1 MGVDKY
7 PWGMDKRAVEN
18 LLGWLVSAGLV
29 VTTLIMS
36 PFLSEDVVNVPKI
49 ASVLVFAAMGIGV
62 LIVNRGLW
70 SLSAHRVVL
79 ALIGAFCAWQ
89 FVVLFASGANKS
101 QQLFGV
107 NGRNTGL
114 VTYCG
119 LAAILLV
126 AVFASNEKYIQRFSK
141 AALLAGGLSIAY
153 GLLQFVGADPLPW
166 NNIYNPIHGFLG
178 NPDFQS
184 SFVGITCAVAVALL
198 INNKLS
204 AKNKTLLASFIVSGL
219 FVAKK
224 SGSQQG
230 LLVFAIGVG
239 VIGFIYIRTHLS
251 KVFYLGYIAVAVVGT
266 IAVALGSFNKG
277 PLGGFLYRSTIANR
291 GDYWRA
297 GWKMTTEHPVFG
309 VGMDSYGNWYRR
321 ARDLVATMRSGPS
334 GISDAAHNVFLDFS
348 SNGGFPLVIIYCAI
362 IGLTIVSLWT
372 VIARTT
378 VFNPYFAAIAG
389 AWVAYQAQSII
400 SINQIGI
407 AIWGWVLSGLII
419 GYEIHTREG
428 VEIQVAPVKDKG
440 RKVVP
445 TAKISSTTRNALVI
459 SLLVGLLVGMP
470 PLVASARF
478 KAAKKSGN
486 LEQIIAAGHLF
497 PLERDRMTLVGMVL
511 RDNKFDKE
519 ALTILLEATDKFP
532 DSFDTWQALASLPN
546 ATSAQVANAKAQMKR
561 LDPLNPTLT

>member
-1 MGVDKY
+1 ME
-7 PWGMDKRAVEN
+7 KRAVEN
-18 LLGWLVSAGLV
+18 LLGWLVSLGLV
-29 VTTLIMS
+29 VTTLIIT
-36 PFLSEDVVNVPKI
+36 PYLSEDVVNVPKI
-49 ASVLVFAAMGIGV
+49 ASALVFAAMGIGV

-70 SLSAHRVVL
+70 SLSAHKVVL
-79 ALIGAFCAWQ
+79 ALVGAFCTWQ

-101 QQLFGV
+101 QQMFGI

-126 AVFASNEKYIQRFSK
+126 AVFAANERYVQRFSK
-141 AALLAGGLSIAY
+141 AALVAGGLSIAY
-153 GLLQFVGADPLPW
+153 GLLQFIGADPLPW

-184 SFVGITCAVAVALL
+184 SFVGITCAVAVALV
-198 INNKLS
+198 IDKKLS
-204 AKNKTLLASFIVSGL
+204 MKNRVLLISFVLCGL

-230 LLVFAIGVG
+230 LLIFAIGVG
-239 VIGFIYIRTHLS
+239 VIGFIYVRTHLS
-251 KVFYLGYIAVAVVGT
+251 RVFYLGYIALAAVGF

-277 PLGGFLYRSTIANR
+277 PLGGFLYRSSIANR

-321 ARDLVATMRSGPS
+321 SRDLVATMRSGPN

-348 SNGGFPLVIIYCAI
+348 SNGGFPLLIIYVAI
-362 IGLTIVSLWT
+362 TGLVVVSLWK

-389 AWVAYQAQSII
+389 AWVAYLAQSII
-400 SINQIGI
+400 SINQIGL

-419 GYEIHTREG
+419 GYEIHTRDNSEAD
-428 VEIQVAPVKDKG
+428 VAPVIAKG
-440 RKVVP
+440 RKAA
-445 TAKISSTTRNALVI
+445 TAIKISSKTRNALVI

-478 KAAKKSGN
+478 KAAKKSGS

-519 ALTILLEATDKFP
+519 AMTILLEATDKFP

-546 ATSAQVANAKAQMKR
+546 ATPAQVANAKAQMKR
-561 LDPLNPTLT
+561 LDPLNPELK

>member
-1 MGVDKY
+1 
-7 PWGMDKRAVEN
+7 MDKRAVEN

-36 PFLSEDVVNVPKI
+36 PFLSVDVLNVPKI
-49 ASVLVFAAMGIGV
+49 ASASVFAAMGIGTLV
-62 LIVNRGLW
+62 ANRGLW
-70 SLSAHRVVL
+70 SWAVYKTVVVL
-79 ALIGAFCAWQ
+79 VGAFCIWQ

-114 VTYCG
+114 VTYCA
-119 LAAILLV
+119 LAALLLI
-126 AVFASNEKYIQRFSK
+126 ATFASNERYIRRFSR

-153 GLLQFVGADPLPW
+153 GLLQFIGADPLPW
-166 NNIYNPIHGFLG
+166 EYIYNPIHGFLG

-184 SFVGITCAVAVALL
+184 AFVGITCAVAFAL
-198 INNKLS
+198 IIDKKLS
-204 AKNKTLLASFIVSGL
+204 IKNRVMLASFIMCGL

-239 VIGFIYIRTHLS
+239 VVGFIYIRTHLS
-251 KVFYLGYIAVAVVGT
+251 KAFYLGYIALAVVGF
-266 IAVALGSFNKG
+266 IAVLLGSFNKG
-277 PLGGFLYRSTIANR
+277 PLGGILYRSSIANR

-297 GWKMTTEHPVFG
+297 GWKMTTEHPIFG

-321 ARDLVATMRSGPS
+321 SRDLVATTRNGAD
-334 GISDAAHNVFLDFS
+334 GFSDAAHNVFLDYS
-348 SNGGFPLVIIYCAI
+348 SNGGFPLLIIYVAI
-362 IGLTIVSLWT
+362 TGLVLVSLWK

-378 VFNPYFAAIAG
+378 LFNPYFAAIAG

-419 GYEIHTREG
+419 GYELHTREKSE
-428 VEIQVAPVKDKG
+428 VEVAPVKEKD
-440 RKVVP
+440 RK
-445 TAKISSTTRNALVI
+445 TATAAKISSKTRNALVI
-459 SLLVGLLVGMP
+459 SFLVGVLVGMP

-478 KAAKKSGN
+478 KVAKESGN
-486 LEQIIAAGHLF
+486 LEETIAAGHLF
-497 PLERDRMTLVGMVL
+497 PLEGARMTLVGMVL

-519 ALTILLEATDKFP
+519 ALTILLEASEKFP
-532 DSFDTWQALASLPN
+532 DSFDTWKALASLTN
-546 ATSAQVANAKAQMKR
+546 ATPAQVADANAQMKR
-561 LDPLNPTLT
+561 LDPLNPNLK

>member
-1 MGVDKY
+1 ME
-7 PWGMDKRAVEN
+7 KRAVEN
-18 LLGWLVSAGLV
+18 LLGWLVSAGLL

-36 PFLSEDVVNVPKI
+36 PFLSVDVVNVPKI
-49 ASVLVFAAMGIGV
+49 AAASVFAAMGIGALV
-62 LIVNRGLW
+62 ANRGLW
-70 SLSAHRVVL
+70 SWAAHKTVVVL
-79 ALIGAFCAWQ
+79 VGAFCLWQ

-114 VTYCG
+114 VTYCA
-119 LAAILLV
+119 LAALLLI
-126 AVFASNEKYIQRFSK
+126 ATFASNERYIRRFSR

-153 GLLQFVGADPLPW
+153 GLLQFIGADPLPW
-166 NNIYNPIHGFLG
+166 KYIYNPIHGFLG

-184 SFVGITCAVAVALL
+184 SFVGITCAVAFAL
-198 INNKLS
+198 IIDKKLS
-204 AKNKTLLASFIVSGL
+204 MKNRVMLASFIICGL

-239 VIGFIYIRTHLS
+239 VVGFIYIRTHLS
-251 KVFYLGYIAVAVVGT
+251 KAFYLGYIALAAVGF
-266 IAVALGSFNKG
+266 IAVLLGSLNKG
-277 PLGGFLYRSTIANR
+277 PIAGILYRSSLANR

-297 GWKMTTEHPVFG
+297 GWKMTTEHPIFG

-321 ARDLVATMRSGPS
+321 SRDLVATTRSGAD
-334 GISDAAHNVFLDFS
+334 GISDAAHNVFLDYS
-348 SNGGFPLVIIYCAI
+348 SNGGFPLLIIYVA
-362 IGLTIVSLWT
+362 LTSLVIVSLWK

-378 VFNPYFAAIAG
+378 LFNPYFAAIAG

-400 SINQIGI
+400 SINQIGL

-419 GYEIHTREG
+419 GYELHTREKSE
-428 VEIQVAPVKDKG
+428 VEVAPVKEKG
-440 RKVVP
+440 RKAAP
-445 TAKISSTTRNALVI
+445 AAKISSKTRNALVI
-459 SLLVGLLVGMP
+459 SLLVGVLVGMP

-478 KAAKKSGN
+478 KAAKESGN
-486 LEQIIAAGHLF
+486 LEEIIAAGHLF

-519 ALTILLEATDKFP
+519 ALTILLEASDKFP
-532 DSFDTWQALASLPN
+532 DSFDTWKALASLTN
-546 ATSAQVANAKAQMKR
+546 ATPAQVADANAQMKR
-561 LDPLNPTLT
+561 LDPLNPNLK

>member
-1 MGVDKY
+1 
-7 PWGMDKRAVEN
+7 MDKRAVEN

-36 PFLSEDVVNVPKI
+36 PFLSVDVLNVPKI
-49 ASVLVFAAMGIGV
+49 ASASVFAAMGIGTLV
-62 LIVNRGLW
+62 ANRGLW
-70 SLSAHRVVL
+70 SWAVYKTVVVL
-79 ALIGAFCAWQ
+79 VGAFCIWQ

-114 VTYCG
+114 VTYCA
-119 LAAILLV
+119 LAALLLI
-126 AVFASNEKYIQRFSK
+126 ATFASNERYIRRFSR

-153 GLLQFVGADPLPW
+153 GLLQFIGADPLPW
-166 NNIYNPIHGFLG
+166 EYIYNPIHGFLG

-184 SFVGITCAVAVALL
+184 AFVGITCAVAFAL
-198 INNKLS
+198 IIDKKLS
-204 AKNKTLLASFIVSGL
+204 IKNRVMLASFIMCGL

-239 VIGFIYIRTHLS
+239 VVGFIYIRTHLS
-251 KVFYLGYIAVAVVGT
+251 KAFYLGYIALAVVGF
-266 IAVALGSFNKG
+266 IAVLLGSFNKG
-277 PLGGFLYRSTIANR
+277 PLGGILYRSSIANR

-297 GWKMTTEHPVFG
+297 GWKMTTEHPIFG

-321 ARDLVATMRSGPS
+321 SRDLVATTRNGAD
-334 GISDAAHNVFLDFS
+334 GFSDAAHNVFLDYS
-348 SNGGFPLVIIYCAI
+348 SNGGFPLLIIYVAI
-362 IGLTIVSLWT
+362 TGLVLVSLWK

-378 VFNPYFAAIAG
+378 LFNPYFAAITG

-419 GYEIHTREG
+419 GYELHTREKSE
-428 VEIQVAPVKDKG
+428 VEVAPVKEKD
-440 RKVVP
+440 RK
-445 TAKISSTTRNALVI
+445 TATAAKISSKTRNALVI
-459 SLLVGLLVGMP
+459 SFLVGVLVGMP

-478 KAAKKSGN
+478 KVAKESGN
-486 LEQIIAAGHLF
+486 LEETIAAGHLF
-497 PLERDRMTLVGMVL
+497 PLEGARMTLVGMVL

-519 ALTILLEATDKFP
+519 ALTILLEASEKFP
-532 DSFDTWQALASLPN
+532 DSFDTWKALASLTN
-546 ATSAQVANAKAQMKR
+546 ATPAQVADANAQMKR
-561 LDPLNPTLT
+561 LDPLNPNLK

>member
-1 MGVDKY
+1 
-7 PWGMDKRAVEN
+7 MDKRAVEN
-18 LLGWLVSAGLV
+18 LLGSLVSAGLV

-36 PFLSEDVVNVPKI
+36 PFLSVDVVNVPKI
-49 ASVLVFAAMGIGV
+49 ASASVFAAMGIGTLV
-62 LIVNRGLW
+62 ANRGLW
-70 SLSAHRVVL
+70 SWAAHKTVVVL
-79 ALIGAFCAWQ
+79 VGAFCFWQ

-114 VTYCG
+114 VTYCA
-119 LAAILLV
+119 LAALLLI
-126 AVFASNEKYIQRFSK
+126 ATFASNERYVRRFSR

-153 GLLQFVGADPLPW
+153 GLLQFIGADPLPW
-166 NNIYNPIHGFLG
+166 KYIYNPIHGFLG

-184 SFVGITCAVAVALL
+184 SFVGITCAVAFAL
-198 INNKLS
+198 IIDKKLS
-204 AKNKTLLASFIVSGL
+204 MKNRVMLASFIISGL

-239 VIGFIYIRTHLS
+239 VVGFIYIRTHLS
-251 KVFYLGYIAVAVVGT
+251 KAFYLGYIALAVVGF
-266 IAVALGSFNKG
+266 IAVLLGSFNKG
-277 PLGGFLYRSTIANR
+277 PLGGILYRSSLANR

-297 GWKMTTEHPVFG
+297 GWKMTTEHPIFG

-321 ARDLVATMRSGPS
+321 SRDLVATTRSGAD
-334 GISDAAHNVFLDFS
+334 GISDAAHNVFLDYS
-348 SNGGFPLVIIYCAI
+348 SNGGFPLLIIYVAI
-362 IGLTIVSLWT
+362 TGLVLVSLWK

-378 VFNPYFAAIAG
+378 LFNPYFAAIAG

-419 GYEIHTREG
+419 GYELHTREKSE
-428 VEIQVAPVKDKG
+428 VEVAPVKEKG
-440 RKVVP
+440 RKAAP
-445 TAKISSTTRNALVI
+445 AAKISSKTRNALVI
-459 SLLVGLLVGMP
+459 SLLVGVLVGMP

-478 KAAKKSGN
+478 KAAKESGN
-486 LEQIIAAGHLF
+486 LEEIIAAGHLF

-519 ALTILLEATDKFP
+519 ALTILLEASEKFP
-532 DSFDTWQALASLPN
+532 DSFDTWKALASLTN
-546 ATSAQVANAKAQMKR
+546 ATPAQVADANAQMKR
-561 LDPLNPTLT
+561 LDPLNPNLK

>member
-1 MGVDKY
+1 
-7 PWGMDKRAVEN
+7 MDKRAVEN
-18 LLGWLVSAGLV
+18 LLGWLVSGGLV

-36 PFLSEDVVNVPKI
+36 PFLSVDVVNVPKI
-49 ASVLVFAAMGIGV
+49 ASACVFAAMGIGALV
-62 LIVNRGLW
+62 ANRGLW
-70 SLSAHRVVL
+70 SWAAHKTVVVL
-79 ALIGAFCAWQ
+79 VGAFCIWQ

-101 QQLFGV
+101 QQLFGI

-114 VTYCG
+114 VTYCA
-119 LAAILLV
+119 LAALLLI
-126 AVFASNEKYIQRFSK
+126 ATFASNERYIRRFSR

-153 GLLQFVGADPLPW
+153 GLLQFIGADPLPW
-166 NNIYNPIHGFLG
+166 KYIYNPIHGFLG

-184 SFVGITCAVAVALL
+184 SFVGITCAVAFAL
-198 INNKLS
+198 IIDKKLS
-204 AKNKTLLASFIVSGL
+204 MKNRVMLASFIICGL

-239 VIGFIYIRTHLS
+239 VVGFIYIRTHLS
-251 KVFYLGYIAVAVVGT
+251 KAFYLGYIALAAVGF
-266 IAVALGSFNKG
+266 IAVLLGSFSKG
-277 PLGGFLYRSTIANR
+277 PLGGILYRSSIANR

-297 GWKMTTEHPVFG
+297 GWKMTTEHPIFG

-321 ARDLVATMRSGPS
+321 SRDLVATTRSGAD
-334 GISDAAHNVFLDFS
+334 GISDAAHNVFLDYS
-348 SNGGFPLVIIYCAI
+348 SNGGFPLLIIYVAI
-362 IGLTIVSLWT
+362 TSLVIVSLWK

-378 VFNPYFAAIAG
+378 LFNPYFAAIAG

-419 GYEIHTREG
+419 GYELHTREKSE
-428 VEIQVAPVKDKG
+428 VEVAPVKEKG
-440 RKVVP
+440 RKAAP
-445 TAKISSTTRNALVI
+445 GAKISSKTRNALVI
-459 SLLVGLLVGMP
+459 SLLVGVLVGMP

-478 KAAKKSGN
+478 KAAKESGN
-486 LEQIIAAGHLF
+486 LEEIIAAGHLF

-519 ALTILLEATDKFP
+519 ALAILLEASDKFP
-532 DSFDTWQALASLPN
+532 DSFDTWKALASLTN
-546 ATSAQVANAKAQMKR
+546 ATPAQVADANAQMKR
-561 LDPLNPTLT
+561 LDPLNPNLK

>member
-1 MGVDKY
+1 
-7 PWGMDKRAVEN
+7 MDKRAIEN

-36 PFLSEDVVNVPKI
+36 PFLSVDVVNVPKI
-49 ASVLVFAAMGIGV
+49 ASASVFAAMGIGALV
-62 LIVNRGLW
+62 ANRGLW
-70 SLSAHRVVL
+70 SWAAHKTVVVL
-79 ALIGAFCAWQ
+79 VGAFCLWQ

-114 VTYCG
+114 VTYCA
-119 LAAILLV
+119 LAALLLI
-126 AVFASNEKYIQRFSK
+126 ATFASNERYIRRFSR

-153 GLLQFVGADPLPW
+153 GLLQFIGADPLPW
-166 NNIYNPIHGFLG
+166 KYIYNPIHGFLG

-184 SFVGITCAVAVALL
+184 SFVGITCAVAFAL
-198 INNKLS
+198 IIDKKLS
-204 AKNKTLLASFIVSGL
+204 MKNRVMLASFIMCGL

-239 VIGFIYIRTHLS
+239 VVGFIYIRTHLS
-251 KVFYLGYIAVAVVGT
+251 KAFYLGYLALAVVGF
-266 IAVALGSFNKG
+266 IAVLLGSFNKG
-277 PLGGFLYRSTIANR
+277 PIAGILYRSSLANR

-297 GWKMTTEHPVFG
+297 GWKMTTEHPIFG

-321 ARDLVATMRSGPS
+321 SRDLVATTRSGAD
-334 GISDAAHNVFLDFS
+334 GISDAAHNVFLDYS
-348 SNGGFPLVIIYCAI
+348 SNGGFPLLIIYVAI
-362 IGLTIVSLWT
+362 TGLVLVSLWK

-378 VFNPYFAAIAG
+378 LFNPYFAAIAG

-400 SINQIGI
+400 SINQIGL

-419 GYEIHTREG
+419 GYELHTREKSE
-428 VEIQVAPVKDKG
+428 VEVAPVKEKG
-440 RKVVP
+440 RKAAP
-445 TAKISSTTRNALVI
+445 AAKISSKTRKALVI
-459 SLLVGLLVGMP
+459 SLVIGVLVGMP

-478 KAAKKSGN
+478 KAAKESGN
-486 LEQIIAAGHLF
+486 LEEIIAAGHLF

-519 ALTILLEATDKFP
+519 ALTILLEASEKFP
-532 DSFDTWQALASLPN
+532 DSFDTWKALASLTN
-546 ATSAQVANAKAQMKR
+546 ATPAQVADANAQMKR
-561 LDPLNPTLT
+561 LDPLNPNLK

>member
-1 MGVDKY
+1 
-7 PWGMDKRAVEN
+7 MDKRAVEN

-36 PFLSEDVVNVPKI
+36 PFLSVDVLNVPKI
-49 ASVLVFAAMGIGV
+49 ASASVFAAMGIGTLV
-62 LIVNRGLW
+62 ANRGLW
-70 SLSAHRVVL
+70 SWAVYKTVVVL
-79 ALIGAFCAWQ
+79 VGAFCIWQ

-114 VTYCG
+114 VTYCA
-119 LAAILLV
+119 LAALLLI
-126 AVFASNEKYIQRFSK
+126 ATFASNERYIRRFSR

-153 GLLQFVGADPLPW
+153 GLLQFIGADPLPW
-166 NNIYNPIHGFLG
+166 EYIYNPIHGFLG

-184 SFVGITCAVAVALL
+184 AFVGITCAVAFAL
-198 INNKLS
+198 IIDKKLS
-204 AKNKTLLASFIVSGL
+204 IKNRVMLASFIMCGL

-239 VIGFIYIRTHLS
+239 VVGFIYIRTHLS
-251 KVFYLGYIAVAVVGT
+251 KAFYLGYIALAVVGF
-266 IAVALGSFNKG
+266 IAVLLGSFNKG
-277 PLGGFLYRSTIANR
+277 PLGGILYRSSLANR

-297 GWKMTTEHPVFG
+297 GWKMTTEHPIFG

-321 ARDLVATMRSGPS
+321 SRDLVATTRNGAD
-334 GISDAAHNVFLDFS
+334 GFSDAAHNVFLDYS
-348 SNGGFPLVIIYCAI
+348 SNGGFPLLIIYVAI
-362 IGLTIVSLWT
+362 TGLVLVSLWK

-378 VFNPYFAAIAG
+378 LFNPYFAAITG

-419 GYEIHTREG
+419 GYELHTREKSE
-428 VEIQVAPVKDKG
+428 VEVAPVKEKD
-440 RKVVP
+440 RK
-445 TAKISSTTRNALVI
+445 TATAAKISSKTRNALVI
-459 SLLVGLLVGMP
+459 SFLVGVLVGMP

-478 KAAKKSGN
+478 KVAKESGN
-486 LEQIIAAGHLF
+486 LEETIAAGHLF
-497 PLERDRMTLVGMVL
+497 PLEGARMTLVGMVL

-519 ALTILLEATDKFP
+519 ALTILLEASEKFP
-532 DSFDTWQALASLPN
+532 DSFDTWKALASLTN
-546 ATSAQVANAKAQMKR
+546 ATPAQVADANAQMKR
-561 LDPLNPTLT
+561 LDPLNPNLK

>member
-1 MGVDKY
+1 
-7 PWGMDKRAVEN
+7 MDKRAIEN

-36 PFLSEDVVNVPKI
+36 PFLSVDVVNVPKI
-49 ASVLVFAAMGIGV
+49 ASASVFAAMGIGALV
-62 LIVNRGLW
+62 ANRGLW
-70 SLSAHRVVL
+70 SWAAHKTVVVL
-79 ALIGAFCAWQ
+79 VGVFCLWQ

-114 VTYCG
+114 VTYCA
-119 LAAILLV
+119 LAALLLI
-126 AVFASNEKYIQRFSK
+126 AIFASNERYIRRFSR

-153 GLLQFVGADPLPW
+153 GLLQFIGADPLPW
-166 NNIYNPIHGFLG
+166 KYIYNPIHGFLG

-184 SFVGITCAVAVALL
+184 SFVGITCAVAFAL
-198 INNKLS
+198 IIDKKLS
-204 AKNKTLLASFIVSGL
+204 MKNRVMLASFIMCGL

-230 LLVFAIGVG
+230 LLVFAVGVG
-239 VIGFIYIRTHLS
+239 VVGFIYIRTHLS
-251 KVFYLGYIAVAVVGT
+251 KAFYLGYLALAVVGF
-266 IAVALGSFNKG
+266 IAVLLGSFNKG
-277 PLGGFLYRSTIANR
+277 PIAGILYRSSLANR

-297 GWKMTTEHPVFG
+297 GWKMTTEHPIFG

-321 ARDLVATMRSGPS
+321 SRDLVATTRSGAD
-334 GISDAAHNVFLDFS
+334 GISDAAHNVFLDYS
-348 SNGGFPLVIIYCAI
+348 SNGGFPLLIIYVAI
-362 IGLTIVSLWT
+362 TGLVLVSLWK

-378 VFNPYFAAIAG
+378 LFNPYFAAIAG

-400 SINQIGI
+400 SINQIGL

-419 GYEIHTREG
+419 GYELHTREKSE
-428 VEIQVAPVKDKG
+428 VEVAPVKEKG
-440 RKVVP
+440 RKAAP
-445 TAKISSTTRNALVI
+445 AAKISSKTRKALVI
-459 SLLVGLLVGMP
+459 SLVIGVLVGMP

-478 KAAKKSGN
+478 KAAKESGN
-486 LEQIIAAGHLF
+486 LEEIIAAGHLF

-519 ALTILLEATDKFP
+519 ALTILLEASEKFP
-532 DSFDTWQALASLPN
+532 DSFDTWKALASLTN
-546 ATSAQVANAKAQMKR
+546 ATPAQVADANAQMKR
-561 LDPLNPTLT
+561 LDPLNPNLK

>member
-1 MGVDKY
+1 
-7 PWGMDKRAVEN
+7 MDKRAIEN

-36 PFLSEDVVNVPKI
+36 PFLSVDVVNVPKI
-49 ASVLVFAAMGIGV
+49 ASASVFAAMGIGALV
-62 LIVNRGLW
+62 ANRGLW
-70 SLSAHRVVL
+70 SWAAHKTVVVL
-79 ALIGAFCAWQ
+79 VGVFCLWQ

-114 VTYCG
+114 VTYCA
-119 LAAILLV
+119 LAALLLI
-126 AVFASNEKYIQRFSK
+126 ATFASNERYIRRFSR

-153 GLLQFVGADPLPW
+153 GLLQFIGADPLPW
-166 NNIYNPIHGFLG
+166 KYIYNPIHGFLG

-184 SFVGITCAVAVALL
+184 SFVGITCAVAFAL
-198 INNKLS
+198 IIDKKLS
-204 AKNKTLLASFIVSGL
+204 MKNRVMLASFIMCGL

-230 LLVFAIGVG
+230 LLVFAVGVG
-239 VIGFIYIRTHLS
+239 VVGFIYIRTHLS
-251 KVFYLGYIAVAVVGT
+251 KAFYLGYLALAVVGF
-266 IAVALGSFNKG
+266 IAVLLGSFNKG
-277 PLGGFLYRSTIANR
+277 PIAGILYRSSLANR

-297 GWKMTTEHPVFG
+297 GWKMTTEHPIFG

-321 ARDLVATMRSGPS
+321 SRDLVATTRSGAD
-334 GISDAAHNVFLDFS
+334 GISDAAHNVFLDYS
-348 SNGGFPLVIIYCAI
+348 SNGGFPLLIIYVAI
-362 IGLTIVSLWT
+362 TGLVLVSLWK

-378 VFNPYFAAIAG
+378 LFNPYFAAITG

-400 SINQIGI
+400 SINQIGL

-419 GYEIHTREG
+419 GYELHTREKSE
-428 VEIQVAPVKDKG
+428 VEVAPVKEKG
-440 RKVVP
+440 RKAAP
-445 TAKISSTTRNALVI
+445 AAKISSKTRKALVI
-459 SLLVGLLVGMP
+459 SLVIGVLVGMP

-478 KAAKKSGN
+478 KAAKESGN
-486 LEQIIAAGHLF
+486 LEEIIAAGHLF

-519 ALTILLEATDKFP
+519 ALTILLEASEKFP
-532 DSFDTWQALASLPN
+532 DSFDTWKALASLTN
-546 ATSAQVANAKAQMKR
+546 ATPAQVADANAQMKR
-561 LDPLNPTLT
+561 LDPLNPNLK

>member
-1 MGVDKY
+1 
-7 PWGMDKRAVEN
+7 MDKRAIEN

-36 PFLSEDVVNVPKI
+36 PFLSVDVLNVPKI
-49 ASVLVFAAMGIGV
+49 ASASVFAAMGIGTLV
-62 LIVNRGLW
+62 ANRGLW
-70 SLSAHRVVL
+70 SWAAHKTVVVL
-79 ALIGAFCAWQ
+79 VGAFCFWQ

-114 VTYCG
+114 VTYCA
-119 LAAILLV
+119 LAALLLI
-126 AVFASNEKYIQRFSK
+126 ATFASNERYIRRFSR

-153 GLLQFVGADPLPW
+153 GLLQFIGADPLPW
-166 NNIYNPIHGFLG
+166 EYIYNPIHGFLG

-184 SFVGITCAVAVALL
+184 AFVGITCAVAFAL
-198 INNKLS
+198 IIDKKLS
-204 AKNKTLLASFIVSGL
+204 IKNRVMLASFIMCGL

-239 VIGFIYIRTHLS
+239 VVGFIYIRTHLS
-251 KVFYLGYIAVAVVGT
+251 KAFYLGYIALAVVGF
-266 IAVALGSFNKG
+266 IAVLLGSFNKG
-277 PLGGFLYRSTIANR
+277 PLGGILYRSSIANR

-297 GWKMTTEHPVFG
+297 GWKMTTEHPIFG

-321 ARDLVATMRSGPS
+321 SRDLVATTRSGAD
-334 GISDAAHNVFLDFS
+334 GISDAAHNVFLDYS
-348 SNGGFPLVIIYCAI
+348 SNGGFPLLIIYVAI
-362 IGLTIVSLWT
+362 TGLVLISLWK

-378 VFNPYFAAIAG
+378 LFNPYFAAITG

-419 GYEIHTREG
+419 GYELHTREKSE
-428 VEIQVAPVKDKG
+428 VEVAPVKEKD
-440 RKVVP
+440 RK
-445 TAKISSTTRNALVI
+445 TATAAKISSKTRNALVI
-459 SLLVGLLVGMP
+459 SFLVGVLVGMP

-478 KAAKKSGN
+478 KVAKESGN
-486 LEQIIAAGHLF
+486 LEETIAAGHLF
-497 PLERDRMTLVGMVL
+497 PLEGARMTLVGMVL

-519 ALTILLEATDKFP
+519 ALTILLEASEKFP
-532 DSFDTWQALASLPN
+532 DSFDTWKALASLTN
-546 ATSAQVANAKAQMKR
+546 ATPAQVADANAQMKR
-561 LDPLNPTLT
+561 LDPLNPNLK

>member
-1 MGVDKY
+1 
-7 PWGMDKRAVEN
+7 MDKRAVEN

-36 PFLSEDVVNVPKI
+36 PFLSVDVLNVPKI
-49 ASVLVFAAMGIGV
+49 ASASVFAAMGIGTLV
-62 LIVNRGLW
+62 ANRGLW
-70 SLSAHRVVL
+70 SWAVYKTVVVL
-79 ALIGAFCAWQ
+79 VGAFCIWQ

-114 VTYCG
+114 VTYCA
-119 LAAILLV
+119 LAALLLI
-126 AVFASNEKYIQRFSK
+126 ATFASNERYIRRFSR

-153 GLLQFVGADPLPW
+153 GLLQFIGADPLPW
-166 NNIYNPIHGFLG
+166 EYIYNPIHGFLG

-184 SFVGITCAVAVALL
+184 AFVGITCAVAFAL
-198 INNKLS
+198 IIDKKLS
-204 AKNKTLLASFIVSGL
+204 IKNRVMLASFIMCGL

-239 VIGFIYIRTHLS
+239 VVGFIYIRTHLS
-251 KVFYLGYIAVAVVGT
+251 KAFYLGYIALAVVGF
-266 IAVALGSFNKG
+266 IAVLLGSFNKG
-277 PLGGFLYRSTIANR
+277 PIAGILYRSSIANR

-297 GWKMTTEHPVFG
+297 GWKMTTEHPIFG

-321 ARDLVATMRSGPS
+321 SRDLVATTRNGAD
-334 GISDAAHNVFLDFS
+334 GFSDAAHNVFLDYS
-348 SNGGFPLVIIYCAI
+348 SNGGFPLLIIYVAI
-362 IGLTIVSLWT
+362 TGLVLVSLWK

-378 VFNPYFAAIAG
+378 LFNPYFAAITG

-419 GYEIHTREG
+419 GYELHTREKSE
-428 VEIQVAPVKDKG
+428 VEVAPVKEKD
-440 RKVVP
+440 RK
-445 TAKISSTTRNALVI
+445 TATAAKISSKTRNALVI
-459 SLLVGLLVGMP
+459 SFLVGVLVGMP

-478 KAAKKSGN
+478 KVAKESGN
-486 LEQIIAAGHLF
+486 LEETIAAGHLF
-497 PLERDRMTLVGMVL
+497 PLEGARMTLVGMVL

-519 ALTILLEATDKFP
+519 ALTILLEASEKFP
-532 DSFDTWQALASLPN
+532 DSFDTWKALASLTN
-546 ATSAQVANAKAQMKR
+546 ATPAQVADANAQMKR
-561 LDPLNPTLT
+561 LDPLNPNLK

>member
-1 MGVDKY
+1 
-7 PWGMDKRAVEN
+7 MDKRAIEN

-36 PFLSEDVVNVPKI
+36 PFLSVDVVNVPKI
-49 ASVLVFAAMGIGV
+49 ASASVFAAMGIGALV
-62 LIVNRGLW
+62 ANRGLW
-70 SLSAHRVVL
+70 SWAAHKTVVVL
-79 ALIGAFCAWQ
+79 VGAFCLWQ

-114 VTYCG
+114 VTYCA
-119 LAAILLV
+119 LAALLLI
-126 AVFASNEKYIQRFSK
+126 AIFASNERYIRRFSR

-153 GLLQFVGADPLPW
+153 GLLQFIGADPLPW
-166 NNIYNPIHGFLG
+166 KYIYNPIHGFLG

-184 SFVGITCAVAVALL
+184 SFVGITCAVAFAL
-198 INNKLS
+198 IIDKKLS
-204 AKNKTLLASFIVSGL
+204 MKNRVMLASFIMCGL

-239 VIGFIYIRTHLS
+239 VVGFIYIRTHLS
-251 KVFYLGYIAVAVVGT
+251 KAFYLGYIALAVVGF
-266 IAVALGSFNKG
+266 IAVLLGSFNKG
-277 PLGGFLYRSTIANR
+277 PLGGILYRSSLANR

-297 GWKMTTEHPVFG
+297 GWKMTTEHPIFG

-321 ARDLVATMRSGPS
+321 SRDLVATTRSGAD
-334 GISDAAHNVFLDFS
+334 GISDAAHNVFLDYS
-348 SNGGFPLVIIYCAI
+348 SNGGFPLLIIYVAI
-362 IGLTIVSLWT
+362 TGLVLVSLWK

-378 VFNPYFAAIAG
+378 LFNPYFAAIAG

-400 SINQIGI
+400 SINQIGL

-419 GYEIHTREG
+419 GYELHTREKSE
-428 VEIQVAPVKDKG
+428 VEVAPVKEKG
-440 RKVVP
+440 RKAAP
-445 TAKISSTTRNALVI
+445 AAKISSKTRKALVI
-459 SLLVGLLVGMP
+459 SLVIGVLVGMP

-478 KAAKKSGN
+478 KAAKESGN
-486 LEQIIAAGHLF
+486 LEEIIAAGHLF

-519 ALTILLEATDKFP
+519 ALTILLEASEKFP
-532 DSFDTWQALASLPN
+532 DSFDTWKALASLTN
-546 ATSAQVANAKAQMKR
+546 ATPAQVADANAQMKR
-561 LDPLNPTLT
+561 LDPLNPNLK

>member
-1 MGVDKY
+1 
-7 PWGMDKRAVEN
+7 MDRRAVED
-18 LLGWLVSAGLV
+18 LLGRIVSAGLV

-36 PFLSEDVVNVPKI
+36 PYLSVDVVNVPKI
-49 ASVLVFAAMGIGV
+49 ASALVFAAMGIGV

-70 SLSAHRVVL
+70 SLSAHKVVM
-79 ALIGAFCAWQ
+79 ALVGAFCAWQ

-126 AVFASNEKYIQRFSK
+126 AVFAANERYAQRFSK

-153 GLLQFVGADPLPW
+153 GLLQFIGADPLPW

-184 SFVGITCAVAVALL
+184 SFVGLTCAVAVALV
-198 INNKLS
+198 IDKKLS
-204 AKNKTLLASFIVSGL
+204 MKNRVMLIGFILCGL
-219 FVAKK
+219 IVAKK

-239 VIGFIYIRTHLS
+239 VIGFIYVRTHLS
-251 KVFYLGYIAVAVVGT
+251 KAFYLGYIAISVVGF

-277 PLGGFLYRSTIANR
+277 PLAGILYRSSIANR

-321 ARDLVATMRSGPS
+321 SRDLVATTRSGAN
-334 GISDAAHNVFLDFS
+334 GISDAAHNVFLDLS
-348 SNGGFPLVIIYCAI
+348 SNGGFPLLIIYIALT
-362 IGLTIVSLWT
+362 GLVVVSLWK

-378 VFNPYFAAIAG
+378 VFNPYFAAVAS

-400 SINQIGI
+400 SINQIGL

-428 VEIQVAPVKDKG
+428 VEVQVAPVKEKG
-440 RKVVP
+440 RKVAPV
-445 TAKISSTTRNALVI
+445 AKISSTTRNALIISFVI
-459 SLLVGLLVGMP
+459 GLLLGMP
-470 PLVASARF
+470 PLVASAKF
-478 KAAKKSGN
+478 KAAKESGN

-519 ALTILLEATDKFP
+519 ALTILLEATEKFP

-546 ATSAQVANAKAQMKR
+546 ATPAQVANAKAQMKR
-561 LDPLNPTLT
+561 LDPLNPDLK

>member
-1 MGVDKY
+1 
-7 PWGMDKRAVEN
+7 MDKRAVEN

-36 PFLSEDVVNVPKI
+36 PFLSVDVLNVPKI
-49 ASVLVFAAMGIGV
+49 ASASVFAAMGIGTLV
-62 LIVNRGLW
+62 ANRGLW
-70 SLSAHRVVL
+70 SWAVYKTVVVL
-79 ALIGAFCAWQ
+79 VGAFCIWQ

-114 VTYCG
+114 VTYCA
-119 LAAILLV
+119 LAALLLI
-126 AVFASNEKYIQRFSK
+126 ATFASNERYIRRFSR

-153 GLLQFVGADPLPW
+153 GLLQFIGADPLPW
-166 NNIYNPIHGFLG
+166 EYIYNPIHGFLG

-184 SFVGITCAVAVALL
+184 AFVGITCAVAFAL
-198 INNKLS
+198 IIDKKLS
-204 AKNKTLLASFIVSGL
+204 IKNRVMLASFIMCGL

-239 VIGFIYIRTHLS
+239 VVGFIYIRTHLS
-251 KVFYLGYIAVAVVGT
+251 KAFYLGYIALAVVGF
-266 IAVALGSFNKG
+266 IAVLLGSFNKG
-277 PLGGFLYRSTIANR
+277 PLGGILYRSSIANR

-297 GWKMTTEHPVFG
+297 GWKMTTEHPIFG

-321 ARDLVATMRSGPS
+321 SRDLVATTRNGAD
-334 GISDAAHNVFLDFS
+334 GFSDAAHNVFLDYS
-348 SNGGFPLVIIYCAI
+348 SNGGFPLLIIYVAI
-362 IGLTIVSLWT
+362 TGLVLISLWK

-378 VFNPYFAAIAG
+378 LFNPYFAAIAG

-419 GYEIHTREG
+419 GYELHTREKSE
-428 VEIQVAPVKDKG
+428 VEVAPVKEKG
-440 RKVVP
+440 RKTAP
-445 TAKISSTTRNALVI
+445 AAKISSKTRNALVI
-459 SLLVGLLVGMP
+459 SLLVGVLVGMP

-478 KAAKKSGN
+478 KAAKESGN
-486 LEQIIAAGHLF
+486 LEEIIAAGHLF

-519 ALTILLEATDKFP
+519 ALTILLEASEKFP
-532 DSFDTWQALASLPN
+532 DSFDTWKALASLTN
-546 ATSAQVANAKAQMKR
+546 ATPAQVADANAQMKR
-561 LDPLNPTLT
+561 LDPLNPNLK

>member
-1 MGVDKY
+1 MER
-7 PWGMDKRAVEN
+7 RAVED
-18 LLGWLVSAGLV
+18 LLGRIVSAGLV

-36 PFLSEDVVNVPKI
+36 PYLSVDVVNVPKI
-49 ASVLVFAAMGIGV
+49 ASALLCAALGIGT
-62 LIVNRGLW
+62 LIANRGLW
-70 SLSAHRVVL
+70 SWREHRVITGLLVL
-79 ALIGAFCAWQ
+79 FCLWQ

-114 VTYCG
+114 LTYCG

-126 AVFASNEKYIQRFSK
+126 AVFAANEKYIQRFTR
-141 AALLAGGLSIAY
+141 AALLAGGFSIAY
-153 GLLQFVGADPLPW
+153 GLLQFIGADPLPW

-198 INNKLS
+198 MDKKLS
-204 AKNKTLLASFIVSGL
+204 TKNRVLLASFIVSGL

-239 VIGFIYIRTHLS
+239 VIGFIYVRTHLS
-251 KVFYLGYIAVAVVGT
+251 KAFYLGYIAISVVGF

-277 PLGGFLYRSTIANR
+277 PLAGILYRSSIANR

-321 ARDLVATMRSGPS
+321 SRDLVATTRSGAN
-334 GISDAAHNVFLDFS
+334 GISDAAHNVFLDLS
-348 SNGGFPLVIIYCAI
+348 SNGGFPLLIIYIALT
-362 IGLTIVSLWT
+362 GLVVVSLWK

-378 VFNPYFAAIAG
+378 VFNPYFAAVAS

-400 SINQIGI
+400 SINQIGL

-428 VEIQVAPVKDKG
+428 VEVQVAPVKEKG
-440 RKVVP
+440 RKVAPV
-445 TAKISSTTRNALVI
+445 AKISSTTRNALIISFVI
-459 SLLVGLLVGMP
+459 GLLLGMP
-470 PLVASARF
+470 PLVASAKF
-478 KAAKKSGN
+478 KAAKESGN

-519 ALTILLEATDKFP
+519 ALTILLEATEKFP

-546 ATSAQVANAKAQMKR
+546 ATPAQVANAKAQMKR
-561 LDPLNPTLT
+561 LDPLNPDLK

>member
-1 MGVDKY
+1 
-7 PWGMDKRAVEN
+7 MDKRAIEN

-36 PFLSEDVVNVPKI
+36 PFLSVDVVNVPKI
-49 ASVLVFAAMGIGV
+49 ASASVFAAMGIGALV
-62 LIVNRGLW
+62 ANRGLW
-70 SLSAHRVVL
+70 SWAAHKTVVVL
-79 ALIGAFCAWQ
+79 VGVFCLWQ

-114 VTYCG
+114 VTYCA
-119 LAAILLV
+119 LAALLLI
-126 AVFASNEKYIQRFSK
+126 ATFASNERYIRRFSR

-153 GLLQFVGADPLPW
+153 GLLQFIGADPLPW
-166 NNIYNPIHGFLG
+166 KYIYNPIHGFLG

-184 SFVGITCAVAVALL
+184 SFVGITCAVAFAL
-198 INNKLS
+198 IIDKKLS
-204 AKNKTLLASFIVSGL
+204 MKNRVMLASFIMCGL

-239 VIGFIYIRTHLS
+239 VVGFIYIRTHLS
-251 KVFYLGYIAVAVVGT
+251 KAFYLGYIALAVVGF
-266 IAVALGSFNKG
+266 IAVLLGSFNKG
-277 PLGGFLYRSTIANR
+277 PIAGILYRSSLANR

-297 GWKMTTEHPVFG
+297 GWKMTTEHPIFG

-321 ARDLVATMRSGPS
+321 SRDLVATTRSGPD
-334 GISDAAHNVFLDFS
+334 GISDAAHNVFLDYS
-348 SNGGFPLVIIYCAI
+348 SNGGFPLLIIYVAI
-362 IGLTIVSLWT
+362 TGLVLVSLWK

-378 VFNPYFAAIAG
+378 LFNPYFAAIAG

-400 SINQIGI
+400 SINQIGL

-419 GYEIHTREG
+419 GYELHTREKSE
-428 VEIQVAPVKDKG
+428 VEVAPVKEKG
-440 RKVVP
+440 RKAAP
-445 TAKISSTTRNALVI
+445 AAKISSKTRKALVI
-459 SLLVGLLVGMP
+459 SLVIGVLVGMP

-478 KAAKKSGN
+478 KAAKESGN
-486 LEQIIAAGHLF
+486 LEEIIAAGHLF

-519 ALTILLEATDKFP
+519 ALTILLEASEKFP
-532 DSFDTWQALASLPN
+532 DSFDTWKALASLTN
-546 ATSAQVANAKAQMKR
+546 ATPAQVADANAQMKR
-561 LDPLNPTLT
+561 LDPLNPNLK

>member
-1 MGVDKY
+1 
-7 PWGMDKRAVEN
+7 MDKRAVEN

-36 PFLSEDVVNVPKI
+36 PFLSVDVLNVPKI
-49 ASVLVFAAMGIGV
+49 ASASVFAAMGIGTLV
-62 LIVNRGLW
+62 ANRGLW
-70 SLSAHRVVL
+70 SWAVYKTVVVL
-79 ALIGAFCAWQ
+79 VGAFCIWQ

-114 VTYCG
+114 VTYCA
-119 LAAILLV
+119 LAALLLI
-126 AVFASNEKYIQRFSK
+126 ATFASNERYIRRFSR

-153 GLLQFVGADPLPW
+153 GLLQFIGADPLPW
-166 NNIYNPIHGFLG
+166 EYIYNPIHGFLG

-184 SFVGITCAVAVALL
+184 AFVGITCAVAFAL
-198 INNKLS
+198 IIDKKLS
-204 AKNKTLLASFIVSGL
+204 IKNRVMLASFIMCGL

-239 VIGFIYIRTHLS
+239 VVGFIYIRTHLS
-251 KVFYLGYIAVAVVGT
+251 KAFYLGYIALAVVGF
-266 IAVALGSFNKG
+266 IAVLLGSFNKG
-277 PLGGFLYRSTIANR
+277 PLGGILYRSSLANR

-297 GWKMTTEHPVFG
+297 GWKMTTEHPIFG

-321 ARDLVATMRSGPS
+321 SRDLVATTRNGAD
-334 GISDAAHNVFLDFS
+334 GFSDAAHNVFLDYS
-348 SNGGFPLVIIYCAI
+348 SNGGFPLLIIYVAI
-362 IGLTIVSLWT
+362 TGLVLVSLWK

-378 VFNPYFAAIAG
+378 LFNPYFAAITG

-419 GYEIHTREG
+419 GYELHTREKSE
-428 VEIQVAPVKDKG
+428 VEVAPVKEKD
-440 RKVVP
+440 RK
-445 TAKISSTTRNALVI
+445 TATAAKISSKTRNALVI
-459 SLLVGLLVGMP
+459 SFLVGVLVGMP

-478 KAAKKSGN
+478 KVAKESGN
-486 LEQIIAAGHLF
+486 LEETIAAGHLF
-497 PLERDRMTLVGMVL
+497 PLEGARMTLVGMVL

-519 ALTILLEATDKFP
+519 ALTILLEASEKFP
-532 DSFDTWQALASLPN
+532 DSFDTWKALASLTN
-546 ATSAQVANAKAQMKR
+546 ATPTQVADANAQMKR
-561 LDPLNPTLT
+561 LDPLNPNLK

>member
-1 MGVDKY
+1 
-7 PWGMDKRAVEN
+7 MDKRAIEN

-36 PFLSEDVVNVPKI
+36 PFLSVDVVNVPKI
-49 ASVLVFAAMGIGV
+49 ASASVFAAMGIGALV
-62 LIVNRGLW
+62 ANRGLW
-70 SLSAHRVVL
+70 SWAAHKTVVVL
-79 ALIGAFCAWQ
+79 VGAFCLWQ

-114 VTYCG
+114 VTYCA
-119 LAAILLV
+119 LAALLLI
-126 AVFASNEKYIQRFSK
+126 ATFASNERYIRRFSR

-153 GLLQFVGADPLPW
+153 GLLQFIGADPLPW
-166 NNIYNPIHGFLG
+166 KYIYNPIHGFLG

-184 SFVGITCAVAVALL
+184 SFVGITCAVAFAL
-198 INNKLS
+198 IIDKKLS
-204 AKNKTLLASFIVSGL
+204 MKNRVMLASFIMCGL

-230 LLVFAIGVG
+230 LLVFAVGVG
-239 VIGFIYIRTHLS
+239 VVGFIYIRTHLS
-251 KVFYLGYIAVAVVGT
+251 KAFYLGYIALAVVGF
-266 IAVALGSFNKG
+266 IAVLLGSFNKG
-277 PLGGFLYRSTIANR
+277 PIAGILYRSSLANR

-297 GWKMTTEHPVFG
+297 GWKMTTEHPIFG

-321 ARDLVATMRSGPS
+321 SRDLVATTRSGAD
-334 GISDAAHNVFLDFS
+334 GISDAAHNVFLDYS
-348 SNGGFPLVIIYCAI
+348 SNGGFPLLIIYVAI
-362 IGLTIVSLWT
+362 TGLVLVSLWK

-378 VFNPYFAAIAG
+378 LFNPYFAAIAG

-400 SINQIGI
+400 SINQIGL

-419 GYEIHTREG
+419 GFELHTREKSE
-428 VEIQVAPVKDKG
+428 VEVAPVKEKG
-440 RKVVP
+440 RKAAP
-445 TAKISSTTRNALVI
+445 AAKISSKTRKALVI
-459 SLLVGLLVGMP
+459 SLVIGVLVGMP

-478 KAAKKSGN
+478 KAAKESGN
-486 LEQIIAAGHLF
+486 LEEIIAAGHLF

-519 ALTILLEATDKFP
+519 ALTILLEASEKFP
-532 DSFDTWQALASLPN
+532 DSFDTWKALASLTN
-546 ATSAQVANAKAQMKR
+546 ATPAQVADANAQMKR
-561 LDPLNPTLT
+561 LDPLNPNLK